1 MAKCVEC
8 QREIEPGASD
18 YLIGFGPGGE
28 LRVHTGACHQT
39 YVDRSTSLVKC
50 KGCPRS
56 FDPRTGERG
65 RPREFHDDDCRRSYE
80 RRIRSLLADASL
92 GRTPD
97 TLDAVDVRLA
107 DVAGLVDRLRAGEF
121 NGRGI
126 KPGTMGRTLSRY
138 STQLVGRRK
147 ELAAEQRHQ
156 RAAEQ
161 VERFKAW
168 RDEQEQVSEAEKRSL
183 EKVTWA

>member
-1 MAKCVEC
+1 MAKCCEC
-8 QREIEPGASD
+8 NNEIEPGASD
-18 YLIGFGPGGE
+18 YLVGFGADGE

-107 DVAGLVDRLRAGEF
+107 DVAGLVERLRSGEF
-121 NGRGI
+121 NGKGI
-126 KPGTMGRTLSRY
+126 KPGVMGRTLSRY

-147 ELAAEQRHQ
+147 ELLDEQRHR
-156 RAAEQ
+156 RAAQDAEQ
-161 VERFKAW
+161 ARAWLERQRQAS
-168 RDEQEQVSEAEKRSL
+168 DADVAAL
-183 EKVTWA
+183 GKVTWA